1 MNEAAKEVDLP
12 IVVAK
17 APLSSLKDP
26 IYFSSENKCPR
37 CKFTL
42 SSLKE
47 PIYLPSD
54 NKWVSCKD
62 RLPSNELGQ
71 YIACTSSGA
80 VMEMAYSSSNKL
92 WFFAID
98 GTELT
103 GGLKVVY
110 WMNMP
115 QSPFPR
121 LKK

>member
-17 APLSSLKDP
+17 APLSSLKD
-26 IYFSSENKCPR
+26 
-37 CKFTL
+37 
-42 SSLKE
+42 

-71 YIACTSSGA
+71 YIACTSRGD
-80 VMEMAYSSSNKL
+80 VKEMAYSSINKL

-115 QSPFPR
+115 Q
-121 LKK
+121 